1 MVGASRCPILI
12 SSRSESTS
20 SLCSTEA
27 TCRAKSMCL
36 TSSPSKIYRSAAE
49 GNLSTVHDFPSP
61 QLTMTRRDFF
71 GRFALGLGGVA
82 LGQLFNAPA
91 RAAAAAVRR
100 VASPYRGLPEFPN
113 FAPCAKRI
121 IYLFMSGGPSQMDL
135 FDYKPKLNELNG
147 QELPASVRMGQ
158 RLTTM
163 SANQSSLPLAGSIFK
178 FAQHGTCGAWVSE
191 LLPHTA
197 RVVDDLCFI
206 KSLHTEAINHD
217 PAITF
222 FQTGSQLA
230 GRPSMGAWL
239 SYGLGS
245 MNENL

>member
-1 MVGASRCPILI
+1 MQCGQINFQMSR
-12 SSRSESTS
+12 RE
-20 SLCSTEA
+20 
-27 TCRAKSMCL
+27 
-36 TSSPSKIYRSAAE
+36 
-49 GNLSTVHDFPSP
+49 
-61 QLTMTRRDFF
+61 FF
-71 GRFALGLGGVA
+71 GRFAFGIGGAA
-82 LGQLFNAPA
+82 LTQLLRSAGF
-91 RAAAAAVRR
+91 AASTTSTAGRP
-100 VASPYRGLPEFPN
+100 SHGLPEFPN
-113 FAPCAKRI
+113 FAPSAKRV

-135 FDYKPKLNELNG
+135 FDYKPRLNQMNG

-178 FAQHGTCGAWVSE
+178 FAQHGQSGAWVSE

-197 RVVDDLCFI
+197 KVVDDLCFI

-222 FQTGSQLA
+222 FQTGSQIA

-245 MNENL
+245 LNENLPAFVVLI